1 MTNEQNFLQSMK
13 RVITLMNDWEKVE
26 RDIRTDNNLSEEYK
40 QNLIADKA
48 EEYAFYVRHVA
59 MKALSIIK

>member
-1 MTNEQNFLQSMK
+1 MK